1 VVRLAAPRTL
11 ELRWADDDWDE
22 PTRMLFRLE
31 EAADA
36 TRLTLEHSGR
46 EAFSTLFGEELNR
59 AHLGKVPASGEP
71 GGLLSTNFSLG
82 NPLVRRQ
89 QPNYPVLS
97 VG

>member
-1 VVRLAAPRTL
+1 MVRLAAPRTL

-59 AHLGKVPASGEP
+59 AHTSGRSQH
-71 GGLLSTNFSLG
+71 LANLAAYSARTS
-82 NPLVRRQ
+82 R
-89 QPNYPVLS
+89 
-97 VG
+97 